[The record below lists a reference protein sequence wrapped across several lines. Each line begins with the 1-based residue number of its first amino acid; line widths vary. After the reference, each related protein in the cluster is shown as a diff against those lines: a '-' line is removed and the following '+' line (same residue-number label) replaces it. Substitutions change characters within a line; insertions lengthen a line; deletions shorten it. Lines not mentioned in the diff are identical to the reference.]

1 MIDDDDDDNDNDNR
15 NIPITFTALANLFDL
30 SDKQSTFALIS
41 DAT

>member
-15 NIPITFTALANLFDL
+15 NIPITALANLFDL